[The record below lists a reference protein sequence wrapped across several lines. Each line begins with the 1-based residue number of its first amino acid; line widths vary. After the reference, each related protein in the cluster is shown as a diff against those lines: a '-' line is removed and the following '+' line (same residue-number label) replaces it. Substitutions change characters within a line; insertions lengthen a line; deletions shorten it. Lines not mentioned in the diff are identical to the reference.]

1 MGAGILPTTIH
12 NGKLYFLFGK
22 EGKYEDSAPGF
33 SDFGGGTD
41 NSESFL
47 ETAVREAGEEFTGF
61 LGNDADIRK
70 MLKAHGTYN
79 IDHKT
84 DGHKTYRMHIFPFK
98 YNEWLP
104 FYYNNNQ
111 RFLQKRLPENVF
123 KTTKIF
129 EKAEIRWVC
138 VDDLKKMRSQFRSY
152 FQNIVDM
159 MLNQKDSIKSFI
171 NGGNRKKSTKKK
183 ALSRKKRTLKHHKG
197 GANAEQKGLA
207 ALYRTYSTHTPC
219 DEPDFNCRINN
230 KNLAQNLNY
239 IVHSADRDVG
249 ADNDHIDYSNS
260 FSPYS
265 DKFIRKAQQLIPNLT
280 PSVSSKINEKNSKAF
295 SKQAAAPVA
304 AVAVAVTDKN
314 SSNRFAFSDSGSDE
328 EGNSETD
335 KIVSGKTD
343 SESSSSG
350 NNSNYEAT
358 VFQEFPKL
366 SISVSRQKPI

>member
-61 LGNDADIRK
+61 LGSDADIRK
-70 MLKAHGTYN
+70 MLKAHGTYD

-84 DGHKTYRMHIFPFK
+84 DGHKTYRMHIFPFE

-111 RFLQKRLPENVF
+111 RFLQKRLPEKVF

-138 VDDLKKMRSQFRSY
+138 VDDLKKMRPQFRSY

-159 MLNQKDSIKSFI
+159 MLNQKDSINSFI
-171 NGGNRKKSTKKK
+171 AKGLKKSTEKK
-183 ALSRKKRTLKHHKG
+183 APGKTRRFISGGKKRKT
-197 GANAEQKGLA
+197 
-207 ALYRTYSTHTPC
+207 R
-219 DEPDFNCRINN
+219 R
-230 KNLAQNLNY
+230 NY
-239 IVHSADRDVG
+239 
-249 ADNDHIDYSNS
+249 
-260 FSPYS
+260 
-265 DKFIRKAQQLIPNLT
+265 
-280 PSVSSKINEKNSKAF
+280 
-295 SKQAAAPVA
+295 
-304 AVAVAVTDKN
+304 
-314 SSNRFAFSDSGSDE
+314 
-328 EGNSETD
+328 
-335 KIVSGKTD
+335 
-343 SESSSSG
+343 
-350 NNSNYEAT
+350 
-358 VFQEFPKL
+358 
-366 SISVSRQKPI
+366 